1 MPASPRHRSR
11 QDNHRTSFVLQIS
24 EEYDASMCD
33 VLILDDE
40 EVVRSVLVD
49 LLEDQGLDVRA
60 VGSPAEALDI
70 ALMPDGCTLLLTD
83 IDLGV
88 REIDGFGVAE
98 RARQVRP
105 DLPVLFISGRPWK
118 LAEYQ
123 ATENDRV
130 LAKPF
135 RMSALLDAVQQ
146 LLARV
151 DAV

>member
-1 MPASPRHRSR
+1 
-11 QDNHRTSFVLQIS
+11 
-24 EEYDASMCD
+24 MCD

-49 LLEDQGLDVRA
+49 LLEDQGLAVRA
-60 VGSPAEALDI
+60 VGSPTEALDI
-70 ALMPDGCTLLLTD
+70 ALMPKGCTLLLTD

-105 DLPVLFISGRPWK
+105 DMPVLFISGRPWK

-123 ATENDRV
+123 ATENDRL

-135 RMSALLDAVQQ
+135 RMSALLCAVQQ